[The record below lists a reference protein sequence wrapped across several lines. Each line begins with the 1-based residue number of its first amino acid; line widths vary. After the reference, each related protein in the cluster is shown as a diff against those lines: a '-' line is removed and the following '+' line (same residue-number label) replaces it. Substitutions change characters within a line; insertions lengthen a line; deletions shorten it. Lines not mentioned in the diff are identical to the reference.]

1 MTAMTVSASTPFTV
15 HDLEGMPD
23 DGRRYEVIDGQLI
36 VSPAPGL
43 PHQTIAY
50 RLFGLLESVC
60 PDEFFVVGAP
70 FAVQPHLHTEVQ
82 PDVLVARYDDLTM
95 KNLPTGP
102 VLAVEV
108 LSPSGRLVDWNL
120 KRAAY
125 QEMGTASYWV
135 VDPDVPELVVLE
147 LDDGGEYVEVARVS
161 GNETFHARH
170 PFPVDV
176 VPSALLGR
184 LRRR

>member
-1 MTAMTVSASTPFTV
+1 MTAMSVSASTPFTV

-43 PHQTIAY
+43 PHQEIVY
-50 RLFGLLESVC
+50 RLYGLLDDAC
-60 PDEFFVVGAP
+60 PDEFHVVGAP

-82 PDVLVARYDDLTM
+82 PDVLVARWADLTM
-95 KNLPTGP
+95 KNLPLGP
-102 VLAVEV
+102 ALAVEV

-125 QEMGTASYWV
+125 QEMGTPSYWV
-135 VDPDVPELVVLE
+135 IDPDVPELVVLE
-147 LDDGGEYVEVARVS
+147 LDAAGEYAEVARVA
-161 GNETFHARH
+161 GDDVFHAER

-176 VPSALLGR
+176 VPAALLGR
-184 LRRR
+184 LRT

>member
-1 MTAMTVSASTPFTV
+1 MTSMSVSASTPFTV

-23 DGRRYEVIDGQLI
+23 DGRRYEVVDGQLI

-43 PHQTIAY
+43 SHQEIVY
-50 RLFGLLESVC
+50 RLYGLLDAAC
-60 PDEFFVVGAP
+60 PDEFHVVGSP

-82 PDVLVARYDDLTM
+82 PDVLVARYADLTM

-108 LSPSGRLVDWNL
+108 LSPTGRLVDWNL

-125 QEMGTASYWV
+125 QAMGTASYWL

-147 LDDGGEYVEVARVS
+147 LDGSGEYAEVARAS
-161 GNETFHARH
+161 GDTAFTAER

-184 LRRR
+184 LRGR